1 MKAASTGFVLLALAG
16 AVVAQPGA
24 YPSEEGK
31 YSVRFPGPPKVTEQT
46 AKTAIGELKVTVA
59 VFANAD
65 GNVFM
70 VSFTDFPESA
80 TKPANH
86 ATLLAGIRDG
96 VKGNTGKLVGNE
108 KSLTFGPN
116 KLPSREFVVD
126 KDKSKQRIKFRVIL
140 RDNRVYQLAVIGT
153 PDFAGGKDATAFLE
167 SFELK

>member
-1 MKAASTGFVLLALAG
+1 MKAVSAGFVLLAIAG
-16 AVVAQPGA
+16 AVAAQPGA

-31 YSVRFPGPPKVTEQT
+31 YSVRLPGPPKVTEQT

-80 TKPANH
+80 TKPANY
-86 ATLLAGIRDG
+86 ATLLAGIRNG
-96 VKGNTGKLVGNE
+96 VKGDTGKLVGDE
-108 KSLTFGPN
+108 KSLSFGPN
-116 KLPSREFVVD
+116 KLPLREFVVD
-126 KDKSKQRIKFRVIL
+126 KGKQRIKCRVIL